1 MRLRDVL
8 NYLDVCKNSGASFDE
23 FKREFEETDK
33 EDIKRLLDSGID
45 LGDIKTDGKGRG
57 LRYYSSKFEVIKITI
72 TPAKDN
78 VNKKEIQGIDLSDC
92 ITSQDKIKK
101 ILESDV
107 PLTEIV
113 SFQYK
118 QRLFDKEFG
127 RELYDFI
134 HDGAKYIDVKM
145 HYSFKNKKNE
155 IFYKGVRESAN
166 SIFIRYKDGQWVI
179 IKTDHVCP
187 ERPETKSFTDYGEF
201 EKCLRTLLLK

>member
-33 EDIKRLLDSGID
+33 EDIKRLLDSGVD

-57 LRYYSSKFEVIKITI
+57 LRYYSSKFEIVKITI
-72 TPAKDN
+72 NTPKDN
-78 VNKKEIQGIDLSDC
+78 ANRKEIQGIDLSDC

-101 ILESDV
+101 ITESDIA
-107 PLTEIV
+107 LTEIV
-113 SFQYK
+113 TFQYK

-127 RELYDFI
+127 RELYDFMN
-134 HDGAKYIDVKM
+134 DGAKYIDVKL
-145 HYSFKNKKNE
+145 HYNFKNKKNE
-155 IFYKGVRESAN
+155 IFYKGVREVGNALS
-166 SIFIRYKDGQWVI
+166 IRYKDGQWI
-179 IKTDHVCP
+179 IVKTDHACP
-187 ERPETKSFTDYGEF
+187 ERPETKCFTDYGEF